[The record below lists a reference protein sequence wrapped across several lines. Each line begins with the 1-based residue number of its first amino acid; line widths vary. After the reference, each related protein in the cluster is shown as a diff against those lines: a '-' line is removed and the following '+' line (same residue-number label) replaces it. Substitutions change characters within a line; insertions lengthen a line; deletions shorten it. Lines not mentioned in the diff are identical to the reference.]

1 VYPTLVSFPLREN
14 ECLHIFLAK
23 TEPWWLGLGF
33 WPQLG
38 PPSCITQSLAPT
50 TLNTVYSTPIGPP
63 LPENKF
69 PHVSLVKTEPQRL
82 CFAFWFQL
90 HPPSRIARSHHPTT
104 SNPVYACQMGFPLPE
119 SESPHIALAKTE
131 PRRLGFGFWL
141 QLSPSSHIARSH
153 HPTTSNPV
161 YSCQIGFYLPEND
174 PPTLRW
180 NLALTHTHT
189 PLVHCPIPPHHHLKP
204 GEPHPNKVS
213 CT

>member
-1 VYPTLVSFPLREN
+1 MPAHFVGQNRALVAWSW
-14 ECLHIFLAK
+14 I
-23 TEPWWLGLGF
+23 
-33 WPQLG
+33 
-38 PPSCITQSLAPT
+38 LAPT
-50 TLNTVYSTPIGPP
+50 RSPLVHHPIGGSHYLKHSLLHPNRAP
-63 LPENKF
+63 LPENK
-69 PHVSLVKTEPQRL
+69 
-82 CFAFWFQL
+82 C
-90 HPPSRIARSHHPTT
+90 
-104 SNPVYACQMGFPLPE
+104 
-119 SESPHIALAKTE
+119 PHIALAKTK
-131 PRRLGFGFWL
+131 PWRLGFGFWL

>member
-1 VYPTLVSFPLREN
+1 MVYPTLVSFPLHEN
-14 ECLHIFLAK
+14 ECLHILLAK

-63 LPENKF
+63 LPENK
-69 PHVSLVKTEPQRL
+69 
-82 CFAFWFQL
+82 C
-90 HPPSRIARSHHPTT
+90 
-104 SNPVYACQMGFPLPE
+104 
-119 SESPHIALAKTE
+119 PHIVLAKTE

-141 QLSPSSHIARSH
+141 QLSPPSRIARSH

-174 PPTLRW
+174 PSTLCW

-189 PLVHCPIPPHHHLKP
+189 PCALPDPTTTSNPVNPTQIRSPVP
-204 GEPHPNKVS
+204 EN
-213 CT
+213 